1 VYAYPGGGEAALSG
15 KSIVGRAVSA
25 AGGVLLTGLTLTVG
39 MAATLLTCLAVLAIA
54 HRHPR
59 SRWIDRII
67 RWWARAWL
75 APAGVRVTAQGLEHI
90 DPAGSYVVVSNHL
103 SDLDIMALFATLP
116 VPLRFLAKR
125 ELYRIPIL
133 GRTMRAV
140 GMIEVDRAHPDRD
153 SINRQSAQVL
163 SCGQSIMV
171 FAEGGRSRDG
181 TLRPF
186 KTGAFAIAVANH
198 APICPVTIAGSRQCW
213 APGERTI
220 HPGRIRLAVEAI
232 IDTTEYSTDDTET
245 LRDQTRSLIEA
256 THRQLTEA
264 PPNGTPPGG
273 MET

>member
-1 VYAYPGGGEAALSG
+1 VTG

-25 AGGVLLTGLTLTVG
+25 AGGVLRTGLTLTVG
-39 MAATLLTCLAVLAIA
+39 VAATLLACLAVLVIA
-54 HRHPR
+54 RRRPR

-75 APAGVRVTAQGLEHI
+75 APAGARVTVEGLEHI

-125 ELYRIPIL
+125 ELYRIPIF

-140 GMIEVDRAHPDRD
+140 GIIEVDRAHPDLD
-153 SINRQSAQVL
+153 SINRQSARVL
-163 SCGQSIMV
+163 SSGRSIMV

-186 KTGAFAIAVANH
+186 KSGAFAIAVANR
-198 APICPVTIAGSRQCW
+198 AALCPVTIAGSRQCW
-213 APGERTI
+213 VPGRRTI
-220 HPGRIRLAVEAI
+220 HPGRIHLHVGNL
-232 IDTTEYSTDDTET
+232 IDTAGCDMDDIGR
-245 LRDQTRSLIEA
+245 LRDQTRSLIET
-256 THRQLTEA
+256 THRQLAERLRA
-264 PPNGTPPGG
+264 STPPGG
-273 MET
+273 RQP